1 MAHIYGLYFGIGE
14 RSAFSLT
21 VSIDP
26 EFKATVLVTV
36 NSRLNMANIFT
47 Q

>member
-1 MAHIYGLYFGIGE
+1 MVHIYGEYFGIGE
-14 RSAFSLT
+14 RSAFSQT

-26 EFKATVLVTV
+26 EFKPTVLVTV
-36 NSRLNMANIFT
+36 NSRLNLANIFT